1 MKSLISVVI
10 GLMLFASAS
19 ITAADETPVAM
30 ASDSVKTVANDKRD
44 DTTGTDQVVVYY
56 LHMNRRCQTCQ
67 KLEAYSEEAVT
78 SGFED
83 QLKDSSLVW
92 RVANFE
98 SEGNEHFA
106 KDYQLYSQSVIL
118 SRLHDGK
125 ETEWKNLDKI
135 WKLVG
140 DKEAFIAYV
149 QSEVH
154 QFLDP
159 AQTE

>member
-1 MKSLISVVI
+1 MKSLIFVAT
-10 GLMLFASAS
+10 GLMLFVSVS
-19 ITAADETPVAM
+19 ITAADKTPVAI
-30 ASDSVKTVANDKRD
+30 ASDSIRTVATVNPD
-44 DTTGTDQVVVYY
+44 DTTGTDQVIVYY

-67 KLEAYSEEAVT
+67 KLEAYSQEAIT

-118 SRLHDGK
+118 SRLHNGK